1 MNAKAFNGIGVMRA
15 RFIFKA
21 SQLAT
26 LFRIGFIYGKQYIF
40 ISLQIR
46 VKPVHWIML
55 FNIVLLECFL
65 EIFFFLF
72 LFVLSWVTERT
83 LNETER
89 SLYWSITAG

>member
-46 VKPVHWIML
+46 VKSVFIGLCCSIL
-55 FNIVLLECFL
+55 FYLNASWKFS
-65 EIFFFLF
+65 FFISIC
-72 LFVLSWVTERT
+72 FVL
-83 LNETER
+83 
-89 SLYWSITAG
+89 GH